1 MTKQLIIQ
9 RNQGKEMV
17 DEMLNQGLE
26 VKDSNQYPPLELEII
41 FQMDLI

>member
-1 MTKQLIIQ
+1 MTKQLRIQ

-26 VKDSNQYPPLELEII
+26 AKDSNQ
-41 FQMDLI
+41 